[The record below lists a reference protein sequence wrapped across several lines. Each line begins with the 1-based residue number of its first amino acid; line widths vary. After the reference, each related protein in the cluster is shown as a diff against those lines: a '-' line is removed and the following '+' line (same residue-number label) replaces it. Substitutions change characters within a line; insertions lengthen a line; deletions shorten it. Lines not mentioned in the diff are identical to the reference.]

1 MRLAE
6 LEKWKIF
13 TVLNEW
19 NHEKK
24 TKKKSIVQQ
33 NENECERRVKE
44 LCNNGKRYWWN
55 N

>member
-1 MRLAE
+1 MRSAE

-24 TKKKSIVQQ
+24 TKTKSIVQQ